1 MAAGTCSLC
10 FRHKELVRPIP
21 QAEVT
26 TCKACAYKVEQV
38 VGFLKYYGVELVY
51 QPKLSPPKPPQSKS
65 RPKKT
70 KTRELYYPNPKN
82 A

>member
-1 MAAGTCSLC
+1 MLSGTCSLC

-38 VGFLKYYGVELVY
+38 VGFLKYYGVDLVY
-51 QPKLSPPKPPQSKS
+51 QPKLKPPSPPKSKS
-65 RPKKT
+65 KSQKAKKDT
-70 KTRELYYPNPKN
+70 PVLLTP
-82 A
+82 